1 MESNEME
8 KEVEKQSGNKVLR
21 TPPVVPEVDKRFVG
35 FIESSQRRANPF
47 ESLHRQVSTQAWQ
60 TLIQQNP
67 NPVSRLN
74 IELPKVAQKV
84 VELQKPVKQ
93 STLELMLIRQAESA
107 AKFLEPV
114 RVALQ
119 RAEEFLSQP
128 HIVDVVRNV
137 QVYLKEL
144 NVLIEEDEKI
154 KKHNGNHHF
163 WENVNRVSKELILF
177 PQGLS
182 HEVLDYMDLASC
194 NVEEVK
200 RMIGQFDALEL
211 EAELEDEEHN
221 DYLFKPYLQEILE
234 LHKTNPGNYRVSIPA
249 LFAILEGTLGQIFK
263 ISEGGMAFE
272 IKRKMKVFWDI
283 YRYVYDNQRIGSSF
297 AFWNRLLL
305 ANTKGVF
312 EQLTVNSKNAV
323 GILNRNAV
331 LHGKSNPND
340 WTLDDFEM
348 LLSLLHT
355 TLFLR
360 KAADILTMEFHEM
373 IHDEF
378 DVKQMLVLD
387 EFEKSLPIKE
397 ENGKPRP
404 YEPEEI
410 TAQRMKLQTDL
421 SHIFKY
427 DKAQVEFI
435 LSKSNFH
442 EIEERLLAKQE

>member
-8 KEVEKQSGNKVLR
+8 KEVEKQSGNKALR
-21 TPPVVPEVDKRFVG
+21 TTPVIPEVDKRFVG
-35 FIESSQRRANPF
+35 FIELSQRRGNPF
-47 ESLHRQVSTQAWQ
+47 ESLHRQVSTQSWQ

-67 NPVSRLN
+67 NPVPRFG
-74 IELPKVAQKV
+74 IELPKAVQKV

-93 STLELMLIRQAESA
+93 SSLELMLIKQVESA
-107 AKFLEPV
+107 FKFFEPV
-114 RVALQ
+114 REAFQ
-119 RAEEFLSQP
+119 RAGEYLSQP
-128 HIVDVVRNV
+128 HVVDAIRNM
-137 QVYLKEL
+137 QVYLKEFH
-144 NVLIEEDEKI
+144 VVTKEDEWI
-154 KKHNGNHHF
+154 KKHSENLHF
-163 WENVNRVSKELILF
+163 WENVNKVSKELILL

-194 NVEEVK
+194 DVKEVK
-200 RMIGQFDALEL
+200 RMVGQFDALEL

-234 LHKTNPGNYRVSIPA
+234 LHKTHPGNYRVSIPA

-263 ISEGGMAFE
+263 ISEEGMASE

-283 YRYVYDNQRIGSSF
+283 YRYVYDNQLMGVSF
-297 AFWNRLLL
+297 AFFNQLFL

-312 EQLTVNSKNAV
+312 EQLTVNSKNAA
-323 GILNRNAV
+323 GIINRNAV
-331 LHGKSNPND
+331 LHGKSNPKD

-348 LLSLLHT
+348 LLSLIHT

-360 KAADILTMEFHEM
+360 KTADILTTEFHEM

-378 DVKQMLVLD
+378 YDEQMLMLT
-387 EFEKSLPIKE
+387 EFEKSLPIKKK
-397 ENGKPRP
+397 NGKQQP
-404 YEPEEI
+404 YKKEEI
-410 TAQRMKLQTDL
+410 AIQRLKLQKDL

-427 DKAQVEFI
+427 DKAQVDFI
-435 LSKSNFH
+435 ISKSNFH